1 MSAETIA
8 LFAPGSSDWIVTLQ
22 TKDGRRITR
31 RISPGKIDEETAVKC
46 ALNAS
51 EITLANLD
59 FYMARR
65 ADDRSLVTNGDEF
78 LAALRAKRR

>member
-1 MSAETIA
+1 MSADTIA
-8 LFAPGSSDWIVTLQ
+8 LFSPGSSDWIVTLQ

-46 ALNAS
+46 ALNSS
-51 EITLANLD
+51 EVTLANLD

-65 ADDRSLVTNGDEF
+65 ADDRSLVANGEEF